1 MNDYGVS
8 TWDALLMFV
17 DIVDSSILSS
27 ISGVKKFA
35 RQVMPFQEL
44 FRVLGHQYFW
54 DKPSF
59 DEKVSAW
66 CEVQARGDEGL
77 VFVIDAEQS
86 GTELINK
93 AIRFAFDLKM
103 RMKIL
108 HNTLPDRPPQEMK
121 IAVGIHYGEVAA
133 INRLTTTEGGPRNL
147 IEKILGYSIN
157 YAKRVESSSR
167 VGKFSK
173 VFLSKEAAD
182 LISYQP
188 IALYKHEVPLKG
200 IQANEEVYE
209 IRSVLLDNVPIKIS
223 DGEGIIDE
231 EEFIRYFT
239 SEVEEEDFLRDS
251 WLKSATV
258 SVLDGRKDAVKGT
271 KLEKGYAERIEQI
284 AWGKLVE
291 DDPIILYWRAR
302 VCENEEKYTRA
313 ISYLKEIIKACPSLI
328 RARTQVIENCYE
340 MMKQEKKVSTDI
352 IFIRDTAEELLE
364 LERHDGML
372 SEKERQRLIEILDE
386 IKAE

>member
-17 DIVDSSILSS
+17 DIVDSSVLSS
-27 ISGVKKFA
+27 TLGVRNFA
-35 RQVMPFQEL
+35 RQVESFQEL
-44 FRVLGHQYFW
+44 FCVLGNQYFK

-59 DEKVSAW
+59 DEKVKAW
-66 CEVQARGDEGL
+66 CEVKARGDEGL
-77 VFVIDAEQS
+77 VFVIDPEQS

-93 AIRFAFDLKM
+93 AIRFAFELKT
-103 RMKIL
+103 RMKIK
-108 HNTLPDRPPQEMK
+108 HRKREDRPPQEMK

-133 INRLTTTEGGPRNL
+133 INRLTMTEDGQRNL
-147 IEKILGYSIN
+147 IDKILGYSIN

-167 VGKFSK
+167 VGRFSR

-182 LISYQP
+182 LVSYLP

-200 IQANEEVYE
+200 MQANEEVYE
-209 IRSVLLDNVPIKIS
+209 IRSGLLDNVPIKVS
-223 DGEGIIDE
+223 DGAGIINE

-251 WLKSATV
+251 WLKSITV
-258 SVLDGRKDAVKGT
+258 SVLGERKDSVKGT
-271 KLEKGYAERIEQI
+271 ELEKKYAERIDQI
-284 AWGKLVE
+284 ARVKLVE
-291 DDPIILYWRAR
+291 DDPILLYWRAR

-313 ISYLKEIIKACPSLI
+313 ISYLKEIIKTCPYLI
-328 RARTQVIENCYE
+328 RARTQIIENCYK
-340 MMKQEKKVSTDI
+340 MIKKEKKMSTDI

-364 LERHDGML
+364 LERYDGIL

-386 IKAE
+386 TKAE

>member
-8 TWDALLMFV
+8 TWDALLVFV

-27 ISGVKKFA
+27 ISGVKKYA
-35 RQVMPFQEL
+35 RKVMSFQKL
-44 FRVLGHQYFW
+44 FGVLGHQYFW

-66 CEVQARGDEGL
+66 CEVKARGDEGL
-77 VFVIDAEQS
+77 VFVIDREQS

-103 RMKIL
+103 RMKIVHGML
-108 HNTLPDRPPQEMK
+108 EDRPPQEMK

-133 INRLTTTEGGPRNL
+133 INSLTMTEDGPRNL
-147 IEKILGYSIN
+147 IQKILGYQIN

-173 VFLSKEAAD
+173 VFLSRDAAD
-182 LISYQP
+182 LVCYQP
-188 IALYKHEVPLKG
+188 IALHKHEVPLKG

-209 IRSVLLDNVPIKIS
+209 IRSVLLDNVPIKVGG
-223 DGEGIIDE
+223 GEGIIDE

-251 WLKSATV
+251 WLKSAIV
-258 SVLDGRKDAVKGT
+258 SVLDGRKDAAKGT
-271 KLEKGYAERIEQI
+271 DSERGYVERIQEI

-291 DDPIILYWRAR
+291 DDPMLLYWRAR

-328 RARTQVIENCYE
+328 RARTQVIENCYK
-340 MMKQEKKVSTDI
+340 MMKQKKKVTTDI

-364 LERHDGML
+364 LEEHDGML
-372 SEKERQRLIEILDE
+372 SKKERERLIQILDE
-386 IKAE
+386 VKPK